1 MVGSFSWNNL
11 SVKHKLFSL
20 VFLPIILLLFLAG
33 QQVHRL
39 SSQAQDLEKAQ
50 LFSDYMDKV
59 SYLYNLPNNT
69 EVTDV
74 ETEIKSVTQ
83 SLSNGA
89 NGIFLDKG
97 AEMKD
102 LLSSLEEANLSLSA
116 ATDMDERL
124 DIAEWRADTYKQIL
138 LALERCHSMMQPLKF
153 KLTFQ
158 H

>member
-1 MVGSFSWNNL
+1 Y
-11 SVKHKLFSL
+11 
-20 VFLPIILLLFLAG
+20 
-33 QQVHRL
+33 R
-39 SSQAQDLEKAQ
+39 
-50 LFSDYMDKV
+50 
-59 SYLYNLPNNT
+59 YNLPNNT

-138 LALERCHSMMQPLKF
+138 LALEKVPFNDATFEIQAHLSALMQIEWLMF
-153 KLTFQ
+153 WSQEENLLSQ
-158 H
+158 YLIYSIE